1 MNLAYTCLQR
11 PVIVHSC
18 ATGQKGR
25 HAFHARHGPMNT
37 IRILASLAAVGLLA
51 APAVAQEPTTI
62 QPGWWESTNT
72 LNFIIKDV
80 DHERRCITPKDVDK
94 VMSGRINRHYTCTYP
109 EKRVADGKM
118 FFKGTCVDKRGRK
131 VNVTATGTYSPTA
144 FTLTANLSGKVAG
157 VRVSAV
163 ASTSAKRLGD
173 VCPMEVQKLK

>member
-1 MNLAYTCLQR
+1 
-11 PVIVHSC
+11 
-18 ATGQKGR
+18 
-25 HAFHARHGPMNT
+25 MNT

-173 VCPMEVQKLK
+173 VCPMDVQKLK